1 MATVSIICSSLWRG
15 GLVRFVLLP
24 LLVLAA
30 ALVLSCT
37 SATAPSIQIV
47 PDGGSIVAGQTLQL
61 VATRHYADGRVEN
74 VTRLVEWASSNNA
87 VLRLVSPELKPGL
100 VAAETE
106 STTVFV
112 TARDPES
119 GEFTTSTFSVARS
132 VLSRIDVN
140 PAPAVSLVRGQ
151 THSVTAIGTFTDGTT
166 ADITSKVLWSSSN
179 EAVAAVSNLEGSRGT
194 VTAIAPGN
202 TSITASDALTGL
214 VGSTLVFVNGE
225 LPALVGLTVTPN
237 PETIALNSS
246 TQFAATGVYS
256 DGSTQT
262 LTGQVTWTSSRLATA
277 SIDAMGLARAL
288 AVGDTTITAAAP
300 GTAVRAS
307 ALLTVT
313 P

>member
-1 MATVSIICSSLWRG
+1 MSFAGFT
-15 GLVRFVLLP
+15 RFVT
-24 LLVLAA
+24 AMFA
-30 ALVLSCT
+30 FALVALVWSCG
-37 SATAPSIQIV
+37 APAAPSIQIV
-47 PDGGSIVAGQTLQL
+47 PDGGPIVAGQTLQL

-74 VTRLVEWASSNNA
+74 VTRIVDWASSNDN

-100 VAAETE
+100 IAAETE
-106 STTVFV
+106 SNTVFV

-140 PAPAVSLVRGQ
+140 PSPAISLVRGQ

-179 EAVAAVSNLEGSRGT
+179 EAVAAVSNLEASRGT

-202 TSITASDALTGL
+202 TSITASDAVTGL
-214 VGSTLVFVNGE
+214 VGSTLVFVSGE
-225 LPALVGLTVTPN
+225 PPTLVALSVSPN
-237 PETIALNSS
+237 PETIVVASA
-246 TQFAATGVYS
+246 TQFSATGIYS
-256 DGSTQT
+256 DGSTQA
-262 LTGQVTWTSSRLATA
+262 LTNVVNWTSSKPSVATVA
-277 SIDAMGLARAL
+277 TTGLAHAL
-288 AVGDTTITAAAP
+288 AAGETTITAAAP
-300 GTAVRAS
+300 GTAFRTS